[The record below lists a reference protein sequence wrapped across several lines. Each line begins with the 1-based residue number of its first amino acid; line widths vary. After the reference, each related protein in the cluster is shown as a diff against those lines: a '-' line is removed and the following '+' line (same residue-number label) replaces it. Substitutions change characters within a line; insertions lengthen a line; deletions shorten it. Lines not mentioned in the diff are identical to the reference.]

1 MDGITKVSL
10 DSYELRTIV
19 GDGSL
24 GVRLSFMACELND
37 KLNSSASKKEL
48 NIVNLNID
56 ITSRRRMQEVRPIV
70 GKDYQESIQ

>member
-1 MDGITKVSL
+1 
-10 DSYELRTIV
+10 
-19 GDGSL
+19 
-24 GVRLSFMACELND
+24 MACELND